1 MKSIFYLLF
10 LNTFFICTIQAQ
22 EVAVA
27 ETNPFAD
34 VRYNYFK
41 KTVILFN
48 EFLNTDAGSFNTTD
62 LRILQPIGNKAWN
75 IRLDIPLISTNS
87 NSIDKTGLGD
97 IAFASSYIIA
107 LNNKRGIGARAK
119 VISNSASNPSFGSGK
134 WVFVPTLFYGLYLDK
149 SGKLLWLMDAEYQV
163 SFAGASNRNDI
174 STAVYENA
182 LFYSFQKN
190 WIAGNIAVRYS
201 NVVNGFQNSAYLE
214 FGRKFN
220 KESMFYIHPSIGFGD
235 KKFYNNGLEL
245 GLVIFY

>member
-1 MKSIFYLLF
+1 MKSVFYLLF
-10 LNTFFICTIQAQ
+10 LNLFSIYTIQAQ
-22 EVAVA
+22 EDAVA

-48 EFLNTDAGSFNTTD
+48 EYLNTDSGSFNTTD

-75 IRLDIPLISTNS
+75 LRLDIPLISTNS
-87 NSIDKTGLGD
+87 NSKDKTGLGD

-119 VISNSASNPSFGSGK
+119 VITNSASNPSFGSGK
-134 WVFVPTLFYGLYLDK
+134 WVFVPTLFYGIYLDK
-149 SGKLLWLMDAEYQV
+149 SSKILWLMDAEYQV
-163 SFAGASNRNDI
+163 SFAGSSNRNDI
-174 STAVYENA
+174 STAVFENA
-182 LFYSFQKN
+182 LIYSFRKN
-190 WIAGNIAVRYS
+190 WIAGNVAVRY
-201 NVVNGFQNSAYLE
+201 NNTVNGFQNSAYLE
-214 FGRKFN
+214 FGRKYS
-220 KESMFYIHPSIGFGD
+220 KESMFYIHPSIGFGN